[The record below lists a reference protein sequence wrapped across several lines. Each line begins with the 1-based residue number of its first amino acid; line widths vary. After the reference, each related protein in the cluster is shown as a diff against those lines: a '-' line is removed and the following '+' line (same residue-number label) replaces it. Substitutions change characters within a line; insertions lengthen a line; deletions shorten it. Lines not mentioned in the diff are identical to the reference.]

1 MADTMLGKAVPE
13 DQQLKKGVLTTWD
26 ALAMSIAVLSPAM
39 AMAYNTSFAATASG
53 GSTPLSFLIAGLSSL
68 ALAYVVI
75 QFTRRTASAGY
86 AYTYT
91 TQSLGPMVGFIIGW
105 LYTFGFALFVPMTAA
120 GASYYLG
127 VLLHTLFGWNIHWFI
142 FFIVGMIGVF
152 LLSYYDIRISTRSQ
166 LVFGGISVV
175 VIALLGIIV
184 IARGGAHGNNLS
196 SFGTSHTLEPNGI
209 FYGIVFA
216 VVSFIGFETSA
227 VLGEET
233 NNPRRAIPLSILGA
247 VIFGVVFYVF
257 MTYAIATGYGVT
269 NGKVWG
275 ADPTPLHTLARKYA
289 SYLEVLVDLAGI
301 IGAYIVCLACHNAT
315 VRVMFSMG
323 RDGALPRPLGRTHPV
338 HKTPVNAIIVDIIL
352 ATVLAVI
359 VGFPANASWGLPGGP
374 AGPTMVYGFY
384 GGMGGIAISVVYV
397 VLCIAGVVYF
407 RRVMGR
413 EYNVLKHVVVPI
425 IAVIAYALGIW
436 GSIVG
441 SPVPPFTVMAP
452 ITGIWIV
459 LGVGVVFYLRSRSP
473 ELVRRLGQALG
484 EEGGGE
490 TEAGLT

>member
-1 MADTMLGKAVPE
+1 
-13 DQQLKKGVLTTWD
+13 
-26 ALAMSIAVLSPAM
+26 
-39 AMAYNTSFAATASG
+39 
-53 GSTPLSFLIAGLSSL
+53 
-68 ALAYVVI
+68 
-75 QFTRRTASAGY
+75 
-86 AYTYT
+86 
-91 TQSLGPMVGFIIGW
+91 
-105 LYTFGFALFVPMTAA
+105 
-120 GASYYLG
+120 
-127 VLLHTLFGWNIHWFI
+127 
-142 FFIVGMIGVF
+142 
-152 LLSYYDIRISTRSQ
+152 
-166 LVFGGISVV
+166 
-175 VIALLGIIV
+175 
-184 IARGGAHGNNLS
+184 
-196 SFGTSHTLEPNGI
+196 
-209 FYGIVFA
+209 
-216 VVSFIGFETSA
+216 
-227 VLGEET
+227 
-233 NNPRRAIPLSILGA
+233 
-247 VIFGVVFYVF
+247 
-257 MTYAIATGYGVT
+257 
-269 NGKVWG
+269 
-275 ADPTPLHTLARKYA
+275 
-289 SYLEVLVDLAGI
+289 
-301 IGAYIVCLACHNAT
+301 
-315 VRVMFSMG
+315 
-323 RDGALPRPLGRTHPV
+323 
-338 HKTPVNAIIVDIIL
+338 VDIIL